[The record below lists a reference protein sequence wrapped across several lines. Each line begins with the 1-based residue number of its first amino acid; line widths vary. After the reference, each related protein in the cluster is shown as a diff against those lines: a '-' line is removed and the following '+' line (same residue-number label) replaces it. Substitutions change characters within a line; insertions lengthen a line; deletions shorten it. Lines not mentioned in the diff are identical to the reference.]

1 MKLTQFKNL
10 YQPYLKTF
18 LQNLN
23 RNQNINLLI
32 KRIDLLIQHDETE
45 LNTVVHKSLIIDLAR
60 HLIQHY
66 LDYNTGVQLNF

>member
-23 RNQNINLLI
+23 HNQNINLLI
-32 KRIDLLIQHDETE
+32 KRIDLLIQHDHTE
-45 LNTVVHKSLIIDLAR
+45 LGTIANTIA
-60 HLIQHY
+60 
-66 LDYNTGVQLNF
+66 

>member
-23 RNQNINLLI
+23 HNQNINLLI
-32 KRIDLLIQHDETE
+32 KRIDLLIKHDHTQ
-45 LNTVVHKSLIIDLAR
+45 LGTVIHKSLIIDLAR
-60 HLIQHY
+60 HLIEHY